1 VLTNCSEHPNP
12 QFQIISLTC
21 RLTAAPD
28 LRNTEKG
35 SVASLRLAIQR
46 PRKDGED
53 QGADFVDITVFGRQ
67 ADTCAQYL
75 AKGRKLAIEG
85 RLHHS
90 EWDSDNGRRQKLEV
104 IARNVEF
111 LDARK
116 TNDTDDNGSVE
127 EGADTTAAF

>member
-1 VLTNCSEHPNP
+1 MTEHAERVRS
-12 QFQIISLTC
+12 QFQVITLTG
-21 RLTAAPD
+21 RLTTDPE
-28 LRNTEKG
+28 LRTTTNG

-53 QGADFVDITVFGRQ
+53 QGADCVDITVFGRQ
-67 ADTCAQYL
+67 ADTVAQYL
-75 AKGRKLAIEG
+75 AKGRKVAVEG

-111 LDARK
+111 LDRK
-116 TNDTDDNGSVE
+116 PDDNSAVTE
-127 EGADTTAAF
+127 DAADTPANF

>member
-1 VLTNCSEHPNP
+1 MKHSQHPNP
-12 QFQIISLTC
+12 QFQVITLTG
-21 RLTAAPD
+21 RLTADPD
-28 LRNTEKG
+28 LCNTEKG
-35 SVASLRLAIQR
+35 SVTSLRLAIQR

-53 QGADFVDITVFGRQ
+53 QGADYVDITVFGRQ

-75 AKGRKLAIEG
+75 AKGRKVAIEG

-111 LDARK
+111 LDPRK
-116 TNDTDDNGSVE
+116 TDDDGSVAE
-127 EGADTTAAF
+127 EGAAPAEAV